1 MVNDALYKVQ
11 STKFEVKNILGTL
24 YFVLGT
30 SHKLL
35 HYYSSNMRP
44 ALVADWLPTF
54 AGAEHVIAE
63 LSELWPDA
71 PIYTTVARRRKL
83 GPLKKAKIK
92 TSKLQKWYWFFR
104 KHQPLLP
111 WMPCAIERM
120 NLDGYDLIFSS
131 SHAIGKGVIPPSK
144 AVHICYCHTP
154 MRYAWE
160 MEKEYLE
167 DFNVPGYMRSYIKK
181 KLKELRRWDLS
192 TAKRVDVFLAN
203 STTVQERIKRIY
215 GRDSKV
221 IHPPVSDRFFPTPL
235 NESSDKKYFLA
246 IGRFVPYKR
255 FDLLIEAANEYRL
268 PLKIAGTGQDE
279 NRLKKLAGPTVEFL
293 GFVPSEDLP
302 KLYRD
307 AKALLFP
314 QFEDAGVVP
323 LEAQACGTPVVAFK
337 QGGVLDTVDEKVSG
351 VFFEKQSI
359 ESLHDAIERFEER
372 KFDSKAIRE
381 HARKFCSHR
390 FKEKIK
396 DVVKATV

>member
-1 MVNDALYKVQ
+1 M
-11 STKFEVKNILGTL
+11 NI
-24 YFVLGT
+24 
-30 SHKLL
+30 
-35 HYYSSNMRP
+35 

-71 PIYTTVARRRKL
+71 PIYTTVARHRKL
-83 GPLKKAKIK
+83 GPLRKAKIK
-92 TSKLQKWYWFFR
+92 TGKLQKWYWLFR

-111 WMPCAIERM
+111 WMPKAMERM
-120 NLDGYDLIFSS
+120 NLQDFDLIFSS
-131 SHAIGKGVIPPSK
+131 SHAVGKGIIPPSTAK
-144 AVHICYCHTP
+144 HICYCHTP

-167 DFNVPGYMRSYIKK
+167 DFNVPAYMLSFIKK
-181 KLKELRRWDLS
+181 RLKVLRRWDLA

-203 STTVQERIKRIY
+203 STTVQERIKRVY
-215 GRDSKV
+215 GRESTV

-235 NESSDKKYFLA
+235 NESGDEEYFLA

-255 FDLLIEAANEYRL
+255 FDLLIEAANKYGFT
-268 PLKIAGTGQDE
+268 LKIAGTGQDE
-279 NRLKKLAGPTVEFL
+279 SRLKKLAGPTVEFL
-293 GFVPSEDLP
+293 GFVPNEDLP
-302 KLYRD
+302 ELYRN

-323 LEAQACGTPVVAFK
+323 LETQACGTPVIAFK
-337 QGGVLDTVDEKVSG
+337 QGGVLDTVNEEVSG
-351 VFFEKQSI
+351 IFFKEQSI
-359 ESLHDAIERFEER
+359 ESLYDAIKRFEKR
-372 KFDSKAIRE
+372 KFDAKAIRE

-396 DVVKATV
+396 DVVKTAMTQK